1 MNITKLKIWDTLKNL
16 GFIPIK
22 YYSNGKLANV
32 GASLQMQI
40 KGIDGKM
47 HFIDIITIQPHSLKH
62 SNKKYHISG
71 KVKTAFYDTYYRYE
85 LNQKK
90 EFTKLTD
97 SINDFFTANEILD
110 TINLMTK

>member
-16 GFIPIK
+16 GFTPIK

-32 GASLQMQI
+32 GASLQMQV
-40 KGIDGKM
+40 IDINNKTCL
-47 HFIDIITIQPHSLKH
+47 IDIITIEPHSFKY

-71 KVKTAFYDTYYRYE
+71 KVKTAFYETYYRYE

-90 EFTKLTD
+90 EVYKLTD
-97 SINDFFTANEILD
+97 SINDYFTAKQILD